1 MGKKLEIDERRCVAV
16 TPLGVPRGCRCIPC
30 DDDFKT
36 LFEQIPQVRFHAHVR
51 QHPAENDFANAALA
65 ELQDEVVGLRTKH
78 PMGTDNNSLAVIDE
92 GLEPLEPVGARPGEA
107 FEAQSSAASK
117 HLGLSLIG
125 LEGAVEFPST
135 VAGKE
140 VMWRNENFVSVL
152 FRRLEDALHILDGLV
167 LRDASADE
175 RPGEPFVTQHLILR
189 VDKYHGGVILI
200 YVHGYL
206 LFLGG
211 RGGEDVSP
219 CCTAQPQATKRRFVS
234 YGVGSFPIHG
244 RRKSVRRSSFEG
256 RSVD

>member
-1 MGKKLEIDERRCVAV
+1 M
-16 TPLGVPRGCRCIPC
+16 
-30 DDDFKT
+30 
-36 LFEQIPQVRFHAHVR
+36 RFDAHVC

-65 ELQDEVVGLRTKH
+65 QLQDEVVGLRTKH
-78 PMGTDNNSLAVIDE
+78 PVGTDNNSLAVIDE
-92 GLEPLEPVGARPGEA
+92 GLEPFEPVGARPGEA
-107 FEAQSSAASK
+107 FEAQSSAASE

-125 LEGAVEFPST
+125 LERAIEFPST

-167 LRDASADE
+167 LRNALADE
-175 RPGEPFVTQHLILR
+175 PPREPFVTQHLILR

-211 RGGEDVSP
+211 RERDDVSP
-219 CCTAQPQATKRRFVS
+219 CYTTQSQATKKRLVS
-234 YGVGSFPIHG
+234 
-244 RRKSVRRSSFEG
+244 
-256 RSVD
+256 